1 LEVGGRRRRRKGL
14 VARERDRRIEYGW
27 RKEEKEAGINCWKT

>member
-1 LEVGGRRRRRKGL
+1 MKGL

-27 RKEEKEAGINCWKT
+27 RKEKEEGINCWRT